1 MASCCLGAER
11 QTSIIT
17 RNKVMLKTVA
27 VSIACNIANQN
38 YHKFK
43 IMVRTEKRQAFMN
56 KMETVEEE

>member
-1 MASCCLGAER
+1 
-11 QTSIIT
+11 
-17 RNKVMLKTVA
+17 MLKTVA